1 MKAIIFSL
9 LGWMFL
15 PVMDGFAKF
24 LSDDLPILQIT
35 WARYFFTVVFTL
47 SLMLIF
53 YRHSLVWTKKP
64 ALQLIRGLIFVFST
78 YLFFYAISEISLPK
92 ALTLAFVAPIC
103 VTALS
108 PFFLKSNWYGQTNLN
123 YKY

>member
-35 WARYFFTVVFTL
+35 WARYFFTGCFYT
-47 SLMLIF
+47 SNNDIF
-53 YRHSLVWTKKP
+53 
-64 ALQLIRGLIFVFST
+64 F
-78 YLFFYAISEISLPK
+78 
-92 ALTLAFVAPIC
+92 
-103 VTALS
+103 
-108 PFFLKSNWYGQTNLN
+108 
-123 YKY
+123 